1 MIYNKDDIIL
11 ESGICADITQISV
24 ACDMMIESFVDSA
37 DEEYTLEEAGNKA
50 LQSIKAS
57 LMAIIE
63 KIKKFIQEAA
73 RNVRDK
79 INQKKIKMALDTL
92 RKAEVIKSKGPDVL
106 KAHELLKKY
115 EDMVDKYL
123 SELDNVLDNVEDSE
137 KLNKLIK
144 FATEVDKNLTD
155 LATEIYDVLT
165 SENKQ
170 IVYDKSQYEA
180 ILKYGLTI
188 NVNYEQFGTT
198 IINGVTKLNERIIDL
213 FSKMDGVKVVMLEA
227 SDKKSIDL
235 AAKKEKVRQS
245 VANIKS
251 SLMTQLNNVQSFM
264 ARHKKAVIA
273 ITSAVVV
280 AAGAVIAYRNT
291 PNSQIKRKGYYFDK
305 KNNQVVM

>member
-1 MIYNKDDIIL
+1 MIYSKDDIIL

-245 VANIKS
+245 AANIKS
-251 SLMTQLNNVQSFM
+251 SLMAQLNNVQSFM

>member
-1 MIYNKDDIIL
+1 MIYSKDDIIL

-213 FSKMDGVKVVMLEA
+213 FSKMDGVKVVMVEA

-245 VANIKS
+245 AANIKS
-251 SLMTQLNNVQSFM
+251 SLMAQLNNVQSFM